1 MTTPS
6 DAATSL
12 SRREHWRD
20 TLLAGLANY
29 IDAGSIVAGASALT
43 MWTEVYRLSSTF
55 VGVIGAFSANAISAG
70 VGALIGGRLCDVF
83 GRKKIYEY
91 DMLFYAF
98 GMAWLVFAVRPWM
111 IILGFMLVGLA
122 VGADIPAS
130 WSLIA
135 ENAPEG
141 ERGKHSGLAQLLW
154 WLGPLVVL
162 LMSLLLAPLQLLG
175 MRIVFAHLMLLALL
189 LTLLRS
195 RMHESQRW
203 EAARRAETSGPDAQ
217 RLRRAASLRTLL
229 APQFVRSMAFLIGM
243 YGIWNLSAGTQGFYF
258 QYMMR
263 TVGGLTQ
270 TFAVTLDLSTYL
282 IGIVSIVFIFMRYV
296 DRVNQRLLFGLGA
309 LLQVVAMPLLAGM
322 PLTLPKIML
331 FAVLSSIGGGF
342 GAQGFFQLWSA
353 ELFPTLL
360 RSTAQGIM
368 FAVVRIGL
376 GLWSFF
382 VPVLASSSFTTL
394 WWVLTGF
401 VIVSS
406 LIGVIW
412 GPRNEGKSLEQI
424 EAEQNA
430 KALQGST
437 RLASAQE

>member
-1 MTTPS
+1 MTIPS

-12 SRREHWRD
+12 STREHWRD

-29 IDAGSIVAGASALT
+29 IDSGSIAAGASALA
-43 MWTEVYRLSSTF
+43 MWAEVYRLSASF

-98 GMAWLVFAVRPWM
+98 GMAWLVFAVQPWM
-111 IILGFMLVGLA
+111 IVLGFMLVGLA

-154 WLGPLVVL
+154 WLGPMVVL
-162 LMSLLLAPLQLLG
+162 VMSLLLAPLQLLG
-175 MRIVFAHLMLLALL
+175 MRIVFAHLMLLALV

-229 APQFVRSMAFLIGM
+229 APQFVRSMAFLTGM
-243 YGIWNLSAGTQGFYF
+243 YGIWNLWAGTQGFLY
-258 QYMMR
+258 
-263 TVGGLTQ
+263 GL
-270 TFAVTLDLSTYL
+270 AAL
-282 IGIVSIVFIFMRYV
+282 I
-296 DRVNQRLLFGLGA
+296 
-309 LLQVVAMPLLAGM
+309 QVVAMPLLAIF
-322 PLTLPKIML
+322 PLTLTTIWL
-331 FAVLSSIGGGF
+331 FVVLTAIGQGF
-342 GAQGFFQLWSA
+342 GAQAFFQLWSA

-376 GLWSFF
+376 GVWSFF
-382 VPVLASSSFTTL
+382 VPVLASSNFTRL
-394 WWVLTGF
+394 WWVLTAF
-401 VIVSS
+401 VLVSG
-406 LIGVIW
+406 LIGGIW

-430 KALQGST
+430 KALQESS
-437 RLASAQE
+437 RLATAQE